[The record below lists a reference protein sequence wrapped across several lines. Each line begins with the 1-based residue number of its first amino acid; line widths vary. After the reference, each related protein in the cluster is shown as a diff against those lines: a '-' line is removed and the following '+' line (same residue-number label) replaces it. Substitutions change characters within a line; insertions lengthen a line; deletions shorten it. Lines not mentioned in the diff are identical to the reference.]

1 MFPPYNGR
9 FKGNSESTEIAKT
22 KKIVL
27 FGDHVWFLFVFNT
40 ENSDTAYELGGV
52 RFLLH
57 ECRFQIRFYLKLLT
71 NLIASQN

>member
-1 MFPPYNGR
+1 MGAVCAPVPCDSCCMFPPYNGR

-40 ENSDTAYELGGV
+40 ENSDTAYELGDRKSV
-52 RFLLH
+52 V
-57 ECRFQIRFYLKLLT
+57 
-71 NLIASQN
+71 